1 MKIIFHHLENQ
12 IVKNQGEG
20 YVKEEAKIIDELVS
34 PSKKERKEIHKLAK
48 NTVGNIIEKA
58 QISATKKLVE
68 PKENKMEF
76 DAESDEPKGK
86 RVPIQFNSTDIAKF
100 YEFMNV
106 GKGKKMTEERINGI
120 KKLFDNDENIKI
132 GMTKLQIEK
141 YLAKVYK
148 TNFAINNKK

>member
-1 MKIIFHHLENQ
+1 M
-12 IVKNQGEG
+12 
-20 YVKEEAKIIDELVS
+20 
-34 PSKKERKEIHKLAK
+34 PSK
-48 NTVGNIIEKA
+48 
-58 QISATKKLVE
+58 
-68 PKENKMEF
+68 ENRMEF
-76 DAESDEPKGK
+76 DTESDDEPKGK